1 MQAPKF
7 KPVVKDQLF
16 YDKYK
21 YCMSFYLAEVSAL
34 KTLDHAYIE
43 VVLDRRKLWRE
54 VAVQRW
60 GGTVP
65 GSVKSRQTIVTR
77 RWRDITDETSAN
89 LHELA
94 ELLIKT
100 SIDYKFVTSVN
111 HAYVY
116 TSSLSLIKKL
126 EGLDSLTDIRYT
138 EAIVN
143 RPKGTV
149 KLKNPKHQYRSY
161 FKSTKLSP
169 QQKDNLT
176 NFFDNQ
182 KDHLRISPALV
193 GWLMTPF
200 HRTQE
205 YFFIDYDSESWLV
218 MLSLV
223 SPGLIRKTVNIIPA

>member
-1 MQAPKF
+1 
-7 KPVVKDQLF
+7 
-16 YDKYK
+16 
-21 YCMSFYLAEVSAL
+21 MSFYLAEVSAL
-34 KTLDHAYIE
+34 KTLDHAYID
-43 VVLDRRKLWRE
+43 VILDRRKLWRE

-65 GSVKSRQTIVTR
+65 GGVKSRQTIVTK
-77 RWRDITDETSAN
+77 RWRDITDETSLN

-94 ELLIKT
+94 DLLIRT

-116 TSSLSLIKKL
+116 TSNLTLIKKIEAL
-126 EGLDSLTDIRYT
+126 GSLTDIRYT

-149 KLKNPKHQYRSY
+149 KLKKPKHKYRSY
-161 FKSTKLSP
+161 FKNTKLSP
-169 QQKDNLT
+169 QQKDNLI

-182 KDHLRISPALV
+182 QEYLRISPALQ
-193 GWLMTPF
+193 GWLVGSF
-200 HRTQE
+200 HRAQE

-218 MLSLV
+218 MLSLIN
-223 SPGLIRKTVNIIPA
+223 PGLIRKTVDIIPA

>member
-1 MQAPKF
+1 MQAHKF

-16 YDKYK
+16 YSKHK

-34 KTLDHAYIE
+34 KTLDHAYID

-65 GSVKSRQTIVTR
+65 GAVKSRQTIVTK
-77 RWRDITDETSAN
+77 RWRDITDETSLN

-94 ELLIKT
+94 DLLIKT

-116 TSSLSLIKKL
+116 TSSLTLIKKL
-126 EGLDSLTDIRYT
+126 EGLANLTDIKYT
-138 EAIVN
+138 EAVVN

-149 KLKNPKHQYRSY
+149 KLKKPKHQYRSY
-161 FKSTKLSP
+161 LKSTKLSP
-169 QQKDNLT
+169 LQKENLV

-182 KDHLRISPALV
+182 KDHLRISPALQ
-193 GWLMTPF
+193 GWLIGPF
-200 HRTQE
+200 HRCQE

-223 SPGLIRKTVNIIPA
+223 TPGIVRKTVDIIPA